1 MANRLQPADVSVIA
15 ATPLFTGLA
24 ASKLHALLNGAHART
39 YPEDH
44 LLFNAGDIADRYF
57 VIVTGAV
64 RLFALLED
72 GSETIIE
79 VLSAGSSFAE
89 AAIFASGRYPVNA
102 EAMAGCRVVRLQAA
116 TLLQMLHSEPRLGLT
131 MLASLH
137 RWQLRL
143 MGELRQLKGRAP
155 AQRLAWYILDL
166 VDTAA
171 GATTV
176 HLPYRKGVIASRI
189 GITPESLSRA
199 LGRLSQL
206 GVSTHGE
213 TIHVGD
219 IAALRQFCKM

>member
-1 MANRLQPADVSVIA
+1 MGNHLQPLDVTVVA
-15 ATPLFTGLA
+15 ATPLFSGLSP
-24 ASKLHALLNGAHART
+24 SKLHALLEGAQART

-44 LLFNAGDIADRYF
+44 PLFNAGDIAERYF

-64 RLFALLED
+64 RLFALMED

-89 AAIFASGRYPVNA
+89 AAIFASGRYPVHA
-102 EAMAGCRVVRLQAA
+102 EAMAGSRIVSLRAD
-116 TLLQMLHSEPRLGLT
+116 TLLRMLRSEPRLGLT

-143 MGELRQLKGRAP
+143 MGELRQLKGQAP
-155 AQRLAWYILDL
+155 AQRLAWYILNL
-166 VDTAA
+166 VDAA
-171 GATTV
+171 EGATTV
-176 HLPYRKGVIASRI
+176 HLPYRKVVIASRI

-206 GVSTHGE
+206 GVSSRGE
-213 TIHVGD
+213 TIQVGD